1 MPVPVIVLTNEQV
14 RDLMPIAAY
23 VDAIE
28 AAYREYGLGRAVNQ
42 TRIDLYGESPGENQY
57 CVFKSMVGMLPKDH
71 VVALRINSDVISWTR
86 REGNLRKEKIPAA
99 EGGRWV
105 GLVFIFDTLTGE
117 LRGIMPDGEVQRR
130 RVGATTAVAVR
141 HLARPGART
150 VGIYGSGSQAEGA
163 VIAIAAALPNC
174 EIRVWSPS
182 QDNRRALAQ
191 RCRGLGINIEAM
203 DSREQPALGA
213 DVVITA
219 TNALDRVVEPEWIG
233 PGAVVA
239 CVKAQE
245 LGRDILAGADRIIL
259 HTHDLDPINYVAGK
273 GNEPF
278 RDTDFVD
285 TLFGATRGDGDVRD
299 LLKSLAVGTP
309 DLADVVSGRVAGRT
323 KAEERIVFLN
333 PVGTGL
339 QFAAVAKH
347 ILDAAERQKIGERLP
362 TGWFTEDMHP

>member
-1 MPVPVIVLTNEQV
+1 MPVIVLTNEQV
-14 RDLMPIAAY
+14 RALVPIGAY

-28 AAYREYGLGRAVNQ
+28 TAYREYGMGRAVIQ
-42 TRIDLYGESPGENQY
+42 TRTDLYGELPAQDQY

-117 LRGIMPDGEVQRR
+117 LRGIIPDGEVQRR

-141 HLARPGART
+141 HLARSDARI
-150 VGIYGSGSQAEGA
+150 VGVYGSGSQAEGA
-163 VIAIAAALPNC
+163 VLAIAAALPGC
-174 EIRVWSPS
+174 EMRVWSPNR
-182 QDNRRALAQ
+182 DNRRALGQ
-191 RCRGLGINIEAM
+191 RCRDHGINIEAA
-203 DSREQPALGA
+203 DSREQPARGA
-213 DVVITA
+213 DVIVTA
-219 TNALDRVVEPEWIG
+219 TNALDRVVEPDWIG
-233 PGAVVA
+233 PGTLVA

-245 LGRDILAGADRIIL
+245 LGREILTGADRIII
-259 HTHDLDPINYVAGK
+259 HTRDLDPINYVAGK

-299 LLKSLAVGTP
+299 LLKSLAASTP
-309 DLADVVSGRVAGRT
+309 DLADVVSGRVAARATAG
-323 KAEERIVFLN
+323 ERVVFLN

-339 QFAAVAKH
+339 QFAAVAKQ
-347 ILDAAERQKIGERLP
+347 ILSAAERQGVGERLP
-362 TGWFTEDMHP
+362 TIWFTEDMHP

>member
-1 MPVPVIVLTNEQV
+1 MPVIVLTNEHV
-14 RDLMPIAAY
+14 RKLLPISAY

-28 AAYREYGLGRAVNQ
+28 SAYREYGLGRAVNQ
-42 TRIDLYGESPGENQY
+42 TRIDLYGESPAENQY

-105 GLVFIFDTLTGE
+105 GLVFVFDTLTGE

-141 HLARPGART
+141 HLARPNARI

-163 VIAIAAALPNC
+163 VIAIASALPNC
-174 EIRVWSPS
+174 EMRVWSPNR
-182 QDNRRALAQ
+182 DNRRALAQ
-191 RCRGLGINIEAM
+191 RCKDLGIKIEAVEE
-203 DSREQPALGA
+203 REQAAVGA
-213 DVVITA
+213 DVVVTA
-219 TNALDRVVEPEWIG
+219 TNALDRVIEPEWISR
-233 PGAVVA
+233 GALIA

-245 LGRDILAGADRIIL
+245 LGRGILTTADRIIL
-259 HTHDLDPINYVAGK
+259 HTRDLDPINYVAGK
-273 GNEPF
+273 SESF

-285 TLFGATRGDGDVRD
+285 TLFGEKRGDGDVRD
-299 LLKSLAVGTP
+299 LLKSLAVKTP
-309 DLADVVSGRVAGRT
+309 DLADVVSGRVAGRLND
-323 KAEERIVFLN
+323 EERVVFLN

-339 QFAAVAKH
+339 QFAAVAKQ
-347 ILDAAERQKIGERLP
+347 ILAAAERQGIGESLP
-362 TGWFTEDMHP
+362 TNWFTEDMHP

>member
-1 MPVPVIVLTNEQV
+1 MPVIVLTNEQV
-14 RDLMPIAAY
+14 RELMPIAAY

-28 AAYREYGLGRAVNQ
+28 TAYREYGLGRAVNQ
-42 TRIDLYGESPGENQY
+42 TRVDLYGESPGENQY

-141 HLARPGART
+141 HLARLGART

-163 VIAIAAALPNC
+163 AIAIAAAMPDC
-174 EIRVWSPS
+174 EMRIWSPNPN
-182 QDNRRALAQ
+182 NRNALAQ
-191 RCRGLGINIEAM
+191 RLRGQGLEIEAVE
-203 DSREQPALGA
+203 SREQAAVGA
-213 DVVITA
+213 DVVVTA
-219 TNALDRVVEPEWIG
+219 TNALDRVVEPEWIK

-245 LGRDILAGADRIIL
+245 LGREILAQADRIIL
-259 HTHDLDPINYVAGK
+259 HTHDLDPINYMAGK
-273 GNEPF
+273 GNAPF

-285 TLFGATRGDGDVRD
+285 TLFGEKRGDGDVRD
-299 LLKSLAVGTP
+299 LLKSLAADTP
-309 DLADVVSGRVAGRT
+309 DLADVVSGRVPGRT
-323 KAEERIVFLN
+323 SADERVVFLN

-347 ILDAAERQKIGERLP
+347 ILAAAEKQKVGQRLP
-362 TGWFTEDMHP
+362 TDWFTEDMHP

>member
-1 MPVPVIVLTNEQV
+1 MPVIVLTNEQV
-14 RDLMPIAAY
+14 RDLMPIDAY

-28 AAYREYGLGRAVNQ
+28 SAYREYGLGRAVNQ
-42 TRIDLYGESPGENQY
+42 TRIDLYGESPAEHQY

-105 GLVFIFDTLTGE
+105 GLVFVFDTLTGE

-141 HLARPGART
+141 HLARSGARI
-150 VGIYGSGSQAEGA
+150 VGVYGSGSQAEGA
-163 VIAIAAALPNC
+163 VIAIASTLPNC
-174 EIRVWSPS
+174 EMRLWSPNR
-182 QDNRRALAQ
+182 DNRRALAQ
-191 RCRGLGINIEAM
+191 RCKDLGINIEAM
-203 DSREQPALGA
+203 EVREQAAVGA
-213 DVVITA
+213 DVVVTA
-219 TNALDRVVEPEWIG
+219 TNALDRVIEPQWIG
-233 PGAVVA
+233 RGALIA

-245 LGRDILAGADRIIL
+245 LGREILTGADRVIL
-259 HTHDLDPINYVAGK
+259 HTRDLDPINHVAGRS
-273 GNEPF
+273 ESF

-285 TLFGATRGDGDVRD
+285 TLFGAKRGDVRD
-299 LLKSLAVGTP
+299 LLQSLAVKTP
-309 DLADVVSGRVAGRT
+309 DLADVVSGRVAGRLNDN
-323 KAEERIVFLN
+323 ERVVFLN

-347 ILDAAERQKIGERLP
+347 ILSAAERRGVGERLP
-362 TGWFTEDMHP
+362 TIWFTEDMHP

>member
-1 MPVPVIVLTNEQV
+1 MPVIVLTNEQV
-14 RDLMPIAAY
+14 RELMPIASY
-23 VDAIE
+23 VEAIE
-28 AAYREYGLGRAVNQ
+28 TAYREYGLGRAVNQ
-42 TRIDLYGESPGENQY
+42 TRIDLYGELPGENQY

-163 VIAIAAALPNC
+163 AIAIAAAMPDC
-174 EIRVWSPS
+174 EMRIWSPNPN
-182 QDNRRALAQ
+182 NRNALAQ
-191 RCRGLGINIEAM
+191 RLRGQGLEIEAVE
-203 DSREQPALGA
+203 SREQAAVGA
-213 DVVITA
+213 DVVVTA
-219 TNALDRVVEPEWIG
+219 TNALDRVVEPDWIK
-233 PGAVVA
+233 PGAVIA

-245 LGRDILAGADRIIL
+245 LGREILAQADRIIL
-259 HTHDLDPINYVAGK
+259 HTHDLDPINYMAGK
-273 GNEPF
+273 GNTPF

-285 TLFGATRGDGDVRD
+285 TLFGEKRGDGDVRD
-299 LLKSLAVGTP
+299 LLKSLAADTP
-309 DLADVVSGRVAGRT
+309 DLADVVSGRVPGRT
-323 KAEERIVFLN
+323 SADERVVFLN

-347 ILDAAERQKIGERLP
+347 ILAAAEKQKVGQRLP
-362 TGWFTEDMHP
+362 TDWFTEDMHP

>member
-1 MPVPVIVLTNEQV
+1 MPVIVLTNEQV
-14 RDLMPIAAY
+14 RELMPIDAY

-28 AAYREYGLGRAVNQ
+28 SAYREYGLGRAVNQ
-42 TRIDLYGESPGENQY
+42 TRTDLYGESPKENQY
-57 CVFKSMVGMLPKDH
+57 CVFKSMIGMLPKDH

-86 REGNLRKEKIPAA
+86 RDGNLRKEKIPAA

-105 GLVFIFDTLTGE
+105 GLVFVFDTLTGE
-117 LRGIMPDGEVQRR
+117 LRAIMPDGEVQRR

-163 VIAIAAALPNC
+163 VLAVASVLPNC
-174 EIRVWSPS
+174 QIRLWSPNR
-182 QDNRRALAQ
+182 DNRRALAQ
-191 RCRGLGINIEAM
+191 RGNELGIAIEAVETA
-203 DSREQPALGA
+203 EQVARGA
-213 DVVITA
+213 DVVVTA
-219 TNALDRVVEPEWIG
+219 TNALDRVVEPEWIA
-233 PGAVVA
+233 PGALVA

-245 LGRDILAGADRIIL
+245 LGREILAKADRIIV
-259 HTHDLDPINYVAGK
+259 HTRDLDPINYVAGK

-285 TLFGATRGDGDVRD
+285 TLFGAERGGGDVRD
-299 LLKSLAVGTP
+299 VLKSLAVPGTP
-309 DLADVVSGRVAGRT
+309 DLADVVSGRVKGRT
-323 KAEERIVFLN
+323 TAEERIVFLN

-347 ILDAAERQKIGERLP
+347 IISAAERQKLGERLP
-362 TGWFTEDMHP
+362 TAWFTEDMHP

>member
-1 MPVPVIVLTNEQV
+1 VPVIVLTNEEV
-14 RDLMPIAAY
+14 RELLPIAAY

-28 AAYREYGLGRAVNQ
+28 TAYREYGLGRAVNQ

-71 VVALRINSDVISWTR
+71 VVALRVNSDVISWTR

-163 VIAIAAALPNC
+163 AIAIAAAMPDC
-174 EIRVWSPS
+174 EMRLWSP
-182 QDNRRALAQ
+182 NRNNRNALAQ
-191 RCRGLGINIEAM
+191 RLRGQGLEIEAVE
-203 DSREQPALGA
+203 SREQAAVGA
-213 DVVITA
+213 DVVVTA
-219 TNALDRVVEPEWIG
+219 TNALDRVVEPDWIK

-245 LGRDILAGADRIIL
+245 LGREILTQADRIIL
-259 HTHDLDPINYVAGK
+259 HTHDLDPINYMAGK

-285 TLFGATRGDGDVRD
+285 TLFGEKRGDGDVRD
-299 LLKSLAVGTP
+299 LLKSLAADTP
-309 DLADVVSGRVAGRT
+309 DLADVVSGRVPGRSS
-323 KAEERIVFLN
+323 AEERVVFLN

-347 ILDAAERQKIGERLP
+347 ILAAAEKQKVGQRLP
-362 TGWFTEDMHP
+362 TDWFTEDMHP